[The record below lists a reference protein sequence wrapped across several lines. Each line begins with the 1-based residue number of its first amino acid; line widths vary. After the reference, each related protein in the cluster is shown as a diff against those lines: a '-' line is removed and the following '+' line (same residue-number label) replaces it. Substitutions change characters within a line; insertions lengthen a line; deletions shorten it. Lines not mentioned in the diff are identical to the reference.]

1 MMKHGENMTR
11 LQAVCVFCG
20 SNFGT
25 NGVYRQAATKFG
37 KVLADNKIRLVYGG
51 GGVGLMGAT
60 AEATHDAGG
69 HVTGIG
75 PQALARIELQ
85 YKGADEKI
93 VTENMHDRKRN
104 MFDLADAFVVL
115 PGGIGTLEETVE
127 VLSWAY
133 LGFHHKPI
141 VILNIDNYWKPFLG
155 LIDHVIEQG
164 FAKPD
169 ILKSPSPNEVMFVT
183 KQVEDILPIITKA
196 LRDRAKNGEM
206 IDSSVY

>member
-1 MMKHGENMTR
+1 MKRGEKMTK

-20 SNFGT
+20 SNYGT
-25 NGVYRQAATKFG
+25 NGVFRKAAAEFG

-51 GGVGLMGAT
+51 GGVGLMGQM
-60 AEATHDAGG
+60 AEATHEAGG
-69 HVTGIG
+69 KITGIV
-75 PQALARIELQ
+75 PRALARIELQ
-85 YKGADEKI
+85 YQGADEKI

-141 VILNIDNYWKPFLG
+141 LLLNIDDYWKPFLA
-155 LIDHVIEQG
+155 LMDHVIEQG

-169 ILKSPSPNEVMFVT
+169 ILPNPSPDELVLVVDQVKEV
-183 KQVEDILPIITKA
+183 LPILERA
-196 LRDRAKNGEM
+196 LERRAENGEM
-206 IDSSVY
+206 VASTEY